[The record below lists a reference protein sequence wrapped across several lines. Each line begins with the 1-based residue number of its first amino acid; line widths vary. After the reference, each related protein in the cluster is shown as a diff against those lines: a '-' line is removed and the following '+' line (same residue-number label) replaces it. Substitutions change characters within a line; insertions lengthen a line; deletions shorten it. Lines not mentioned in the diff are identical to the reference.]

1 MQVLS
6 WGKRLILNPIYW
18 PSAAS
23 LASFIVL
30 VISGI
35 ALGFWYEPHPSVAY
49 ESIIYIDD
57 YVAFGQLMLSIHHYA
72 TDILIAS
79 TLLHLIRV
87 FFMGTYKGRIY
98 VWAEG
103 SYLISRLQR
112 INSVKDIKELK
123 LSYAWISGVVLLLI
137 TVLFLFSGYLLRWDE
152 IGYYSI
158 QITTSIVAYTPLI
171 GDTLRSL
178 ILGGTEITSR
188 SLARF
193 YVAHAVLLPLL
204 YLLFLGLHYY
214 YIKKARFYWLEV
226 GVGCITTGF
235 LLLISVLN
243 PFELAAKPSAELT
256 VSLKPPWLFLW
267 LYVIERGLGYISP
280 RLNFINILLLL
291 SILALLF
298 LVPYI
303 DSGEENPQTK
313 RKRTVAG
320 MASLA
325 FFILL
330 SIAGYLWEAPS

>member
-1 MQVLS
+1 VQVLS

-30 VISGI
+30 IISGI

-49 ESIIYIDD
+49 ESIKYIGD

-72 TDILIAS
+72 TDVLIAS

-87 FFMGTYKGRIY
+87 FFMGTYKGKLY
-98 VWAEG
+98 TWADG

-112 INSVKDIKELK
+112 NHAEVTELK
-123 LSYAWISGVVLLLI
+123 LGNAWISGVVLLLI

-158 QITTSIVAYTPLI
+158 QITTSIVAYTPFI
-171 GDTLRSL
+171 GDTIRSL

-193 YVAHAVLLPLL
+193 YIAHAVLLPLL

-226 GVGCITTGF
+226 GVGSITLGF
-235 LLLISVLN
+235 LLLVSVLS

-267 LYVIERGLGYISP
+267 LYVIERGVGYISP
-280 RLNFINILLLL
+280 HLNFVNILLLL

-313 RKRTVAG
+313 RKRTIVG
-320 MASLA
+320 IASLT

-330 SIAGYLWEAPS
+330 SIIGYLWEPPSP